1 MDLLLGNSLTES
13 SDYEDAIK
21 SPELAQAQL
30 RPLPSQSL
38 FVVNFL
44 ASVL

>member
-1 MDLLLGNSLTES
+1 MES
-13 SDYEDAIK
+13 NDYEDAIR
-21 SPELAQAQL
+21 SFELARAQL

-38 FVVNFL
+38 FVVTLVNFL